1 MTFVPEKVD
10 DFLKVFND
18 SKELIRSFN
27 GCRSVTL
34 FRGINEHNICFTYS
48 IWDSEVHLEKYRRS
62 EVFKST
68 WERTKVL
75 FSDKPEAWSIENTGL

>member
-27 GCRSVTL
+27 GCQGVTL
-34 FRGINEHNICFTYS
+34 FRGINEPNICFTYS

-68 WERTKVL
+68 WERTKAL